1 MLASVA
7 KGPQAAAIA
16 LSLCKKKKKM
26 LDFITRSRDISQNCK
41 LSADFMYL
49 AQSTVCCSHREDSE
63 ALQFHKTY

>member
-7 KGPQAAAIA
+7 RGPQAAASAITMQ
-16 LSLCKKKKKM
+16 KKM

>member
-7 KGPQAAAIA
+7 RGPQAAASAITMQ
-16 LSLCKKKKKM
+16 KKM

-49 AQSTVCCSHREDSE
+49 AQSTVCCSHREHSE